1 MIKRFIGLIIL
12 LVGVGGVLLAA
23 AGAIYLPQAID
34 NVATNLDETL
44 LLTSDSLDNV
54 GNTLLL
60 AKTTIEDVSTSL
72 DTVEMTLDDLGQSI
86 NNTTPLLDQVTAV
99 TSHELPESIETLQTA
114 IPDMAQVAAVVD
126 DTLSTL
132 NRFRIDES
140 FLGID
145 INYNLG
151 IDYNP
156 EVPFDETVL
165 SLGEGLE
172 GLPGSLRS
180 LQVYMNVTKSNLEE
194 VSSGLFQIADDLGV
208 VNGRIIEIDPLL
220 NEYLRIVTQTNDNT
234 RALRTEIGSQLETI
248 STVATVLMI
257 WLALSQL
264 APIYLGWELLANKR
278 GSRDVKEQ
286 G

>member
-1 MIKRFIGLIIL
+1 MIKRFIGFIII
-12 LVGVGGVLLAA
+12 LVGVGGILLAV

-34 NVATNLDETL
+34 NIATNLDETL
-44 LLTSDSLDNV
+44 LLTSASLDNV
-54 GNTLLL
+54 GDTLLL

-72 DTVEMTLDDLGQSI
+72 DTVEMTLDNLGQTL
-86 NNTTPLLDQVTAV
+86 NNTTPLLDQITAV
-99 TSHELPESIETLQTA
+99 TSNEVPESIEALQIA
-114 IPDMAQVAAVVD
+114 IPDMAQVAAIID

-156 EVPFDETVL
+156 DVPFDETVL

-194 VSSGLFQIADDLGV
+194 VSSGLFQIADDLGA
-208 VNGRIIEIDPLL
+208 VNGRISEIDPLL

-248 STVATVLMI
+248 SSVAKVVMI

-264 APIYLGWELLANKR
+264 APIYLGWELLAGKR
-278 GSRDVKEQ
+278 K
-286 G
+286 